1 MTNDQVQEALIR
13 WLRQV
18 TGITVIKAHQGVDRP
33 ELPYLMI
40 EQGTVDELSQ
50 HPEQFHYSEN
60 DDSQIEV
67 TPVLELEWLMLLFSF
82 GESGSNALRK
92 IKQAVHLTQVQ
103 EPLMPVLNIHE
114 TGVINNI
121 PEFVDNRWEPRSQMN
136 IMVRGVT
143 TSTDGFVIDTIEEH
157 TPFDVEVT

>member
-1 MTNDQVQEALIR
+1 MTNDQVQEALVR

-50 HPEQFHYSEN
+50 HPEQLHYSEN

-82 GESGSNALRK
+82 GENGSNALRK
-92 IKQAVHLTQVQ
+92 IKQAVHLAQIQ

-143 TSTDGFVIDTIEEH
+143 SGDGFVIDTIEDH
-157 TPFDVEVT
+157 TPFVVEVT